1 MSAESLSLI
10 AGTVLSLAFSYL
22 PGISEWYAS
31 LEATHKRLVMLGL
44 LVLAT
49 GAVFGLACAGWGA
62 ELGLDLACDYHGLLG
77 LVQQLVLAIIANQ
90 GVYALSPRFSK
101 AGAEPSEYRPRIP

>member
-1 MSAESLSLI
+1 MSAETLSLI

-22 PGISEWYAS
+22 PGVSDWYAA
-31 LEATHKRLVMLGL
+31 LEATNKRLVMLGL
-44 LVLAT
+44 LVLST

-62 ELGLDLACDYHGLLG
+62 EFGLDLSCDRRGLLG

-90 GVYALSPRFSK
+90 GVYAISPHFAK
-101 AGAEPSEYRPRIP
+101 AGAEPLEYGSRTP